1 MAAHLDLEEQ
11 EQVARLKDFWARYGN
26 AITWLLVVVLAGYAA
41 WNGWQWRQRS
51 QASHAAVM
59 YDELERAAQAA
70 DLDRVNKVA
79 ADLQSQYPGTPF
91 ASQGLLLAA
100 RTQFDKNQADA
111 AVASLQWVAD
121 KGADEAHRAVARLRL
136 AGVMLDK
143 RQHDAALKALDG
155 AWPAGFAALAADRR
169 GDVLADQGKSAEAV
183 KAWREAWDGMTERS
197 EYRRLVEAKLTA
209 QGAAPAPAAPAA
221 GASR

>member
-41 WNGWQWRQRS
+41 WNGWQWRQRQ
-51 QASHAAVM
+51 QAAHAAVM
-59 YDELERAAQAA
+59 YDELERAAQSA
-70 DLDRVNKVA
+70 DLERVNKVA
-79 ADLQSQYPGTPF
+79 ADLQAQYPGTQF

-111 AVASLQWVAD
+111 AVASLQWVID
-121 KGADEAHRAVARLRL
+121 KGADESHRAVARLRL
-136 AGVMLDK
+136 AGVLLDQRK
-143 RQHDAALKALDG
+143 HDAALKALDG
-155 AWPAGFAALAADRR
+155 NWPDGFAALAADRR
-169 GDVLADQGKSAEAV
+169 GDVLADQGQAADAV
-183 KAWREAWDGMTERS
+183 KAWRQAWDGLGERS

-209 QGAAPAPAAPAA
+209 QGAAPAASAPAA